1 MADTINSNENTNSS
15 QVKDLIIIGAGP
27 SGLTAAI
34 YAARAELKPLVI
46 EGYKAGGQLM
56 LTTEV
61 ENFPGFEQGVNGPD
75 LITTMRKQAQRF
87 NTEFL
92 TEDVTEVDFKN
103 SPFTIKTGSQTFQA
117 KAVIISTGADARWL
131 GLDSEKALMGKGV
144 TSCATCDGAF
154 YKGEEVVVIGG
165 GDSAMEEATFLTK
178 FASKVTVIHR
188 RDTLK
193 ASKAMQK
200 RAMDNPKIN
209 FIYDSEV
216 LEVMDV
222 NEKKVTGAKIKNTKT
237 GEETIVPCTGF
248 FLAIGHVPNTK
259 LFSDTKIELDEHKYI
274 KTIPGST
281 KTTISGVFACGDVQ
295 DTKYRQAI
303 TAAGTGC
310 MAALEAEHY
319 IASLNDKE

>member
-165 GDSAMEEATFLTK
+165 GDSAIEEATFLTK